1 MEKEIVKFQQ
11 SVGVPEKEN
20 GELVRKKYL
29 SEYSKN
35 SM

>member
-1 MEKEIVKFQQ
+1 MEKEIVMSQQ

-29 SEYSKN
+29 SE
-35 SM
+35 